1 VKMISAATL
10 ILAGSV
16 LSPFE
21 AHAVQVVTCGNCT
34 QSWQYESAGEM
45 AHGFRRGWEAYLV
58 VNPNTAQALYV
69 TVNYIPPGEVPRR
82 LHQAPS
88 QGDLGVAADI
98 NVPSWRLP
106 SQPVL
111 TRYGQGDFDSSSQG
125 LADGERLQLEAIV
138 RMSKEWVFIKPVND
152 SGYFSS
158 LHVANQ
164 FIPAVDDAIRIAHT
178 ANNPAW
184 QHGQING
191 NLIGSL
197 FRSLEYFFGRG
208 VGGCL
213 LMDNGDTAC
222 WQINPM
228 ARGAARLIK
237 DTARDVF
244 GQALPE
250 SDTIRNGGQIDIDID
265 KGDWPREIRYNFSG
279 GYYRC
284 GSINGKLD
292 RCEWVR
298 PR

>member
-1 VKMISAATL
+1 MKMISAATL
-10 ILAGSV
+10 ILAGSA

-45 AHGFRRGWEAYLV
+45 AHGFRRGWEVYLV

-82 LHQAPS
+82 FYQVPP
-88 QGDLGVAADI
+88 QGDLGVADI

-111 TRYGQGDFDSSSQG
+111 TRYGQGDFDSISQG

-158 LHVANQ
+158 LHVATQ

-197 FRSLEYFFGRG
+197 FRSLEHFFGRG

-213 LMDNGDTAC
+213 LMHNGDTAC
-222 WQINPM
+222 
-228 ARGAARLIK
+228 
-237 DTARDVF
+237 
-244 GQALPE
+244 
-250 SDTIRNGGQIDIDID
+250 
-265 KGDWPREIRYNFSG
+265 
-279 GYYRC
+279 
-284 GSINGKLD
+284 
-292 RCEWVR
+292 
-298 PR
+298 